1 MNPDPSP
8 ATRFRPGQSGNPA
21 GRPPGARSKT
31 TILAESI
38 IGEHLPEILE
48 ATCRKAKEGSERA
61 QAIIISRALAPAR
74 RRPVTIDLPETVT
87 LGDLL
92 AAHREV
98 TRLFAAGELTDEEA
112 GRAVE
117 LLEAHR
123 RTLEVAELAER
134 LAAVEAELGIEPG

>member
-1 MNPDPSP
+1 
-8 ATRFRPGQSGNPA
+8 
-21 GRPPGARSKT
+21 
-31 TILAESI
+31 
-38 IGEHLPEILE
+38 
-48 ATCRKAKEGSERA
+48 
-61 QAIIISRALAPAR
+61 
-74 RRPVTIDLPETVT
+74 
-87 LGDLL
+87 
-92 AAHREV
+92 REV